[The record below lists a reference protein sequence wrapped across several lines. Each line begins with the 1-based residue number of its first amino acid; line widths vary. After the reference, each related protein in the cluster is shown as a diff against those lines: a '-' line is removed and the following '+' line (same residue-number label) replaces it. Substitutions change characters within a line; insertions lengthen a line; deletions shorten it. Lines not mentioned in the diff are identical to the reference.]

1 MKKVTGILLALIVCS
16 WVAAADFTGKKIYI
30 NPGHG
35 GYDGAN
41 DRNLITINYA
51 LGDTLGFWE
60 SWSNLQKGLS
70 LRDMLQA
77 SGATVIMSR
86 TQNRDQDDRVL
97 SEIAAEANANNVDAF
112 LSIHSNAVGTN
123 TGTNYS
129 LLIYNGT
136 DGVPA
141 NAASLPMVQACW
153 PRLFSNQLTNW
164 TYYSLT
170 SPNLRGDFSFYGY
183 HLGVLGPLT
192 VPGFLSEGSFH
203 DYQPETHRLLNQNY
217 RKLEAVNF
225 YRYFCDYFQAD
236 LPATGIIAGFAKGKD
251 ETIVNAK
258 YTYKAGTN
266 DRWLPLNGARVKLM
280 NAAGDSLA
288 GCKVDTLYNGV
299 FAFFNLTPGTYK
311 LHIDATNHTSKDT
324 TVAVTSATTTYAKM
338 MLVNPNIIIPKDTT
352 PNYPD
357 PVQEAGVLP
366 LNKYNF
372 GASTAIIPEWLNPNQ
387 IKKVLYRDEKL
398 YVLTTEPKI
407 LVINAVTTVKIREM
421 NLTGIVGG
429 AKILNDIA
437 FTADGYLLGC
447 NKDTISL
454 PELKSRYF
462 KVYTWNND
470 SIAPTLLFQTQQQAA
485 WSNGVVGETFAVSG
499 PRWKCTI
506 YAPSVTTGSTKA
518 IRIMGLLYEEG
529 ISAIGFKYMMDPAT
543 TSSYTEA
550 LWGKKI
556 TFTISPTGT
565 DHFYL
570 DSEKLLPTEYKF
582 DWTLADRSALIS
594 KGSFVE
600 KTGYALQP
608 VASGNFYF
616 RNAKHVYMSAPVCN
630 ADSTAVGVA
639 MFDITNGL
647 GNAVKVSEKLPDAG
661 LGTTKATFMTAAAK
675 VSGYDIELM
684 ILAQNQG
691 MGRYKTVAPVGKA
704 NIYASELNL
713 AIPTC
718 VCPNTYQFG
727 FTLNDNATN
736 VNINILKG
744 TEVVKVIA
752 AGTLPKGANKVN
764 GVFDGVADGTY
775 TWSVTAM
782 GETVD
787 RPLKISD
794 NAQPQLQFFTPKGVA
809 VDNSFESPYFGR
821 VYAAETA
828 PGAITNRTTKDGIY
842 ILNSALQDVTNQGA
856 ESYAGQVTWAA
867 SSSPMRLAVAEDGK
881 VFINDWSDAHPGVW
895 VMDPANPT
903 GAFTPVFGGL
913 TKATS
918 GLSSIGG
925 VNVHGSIVH
934 CWVLGTG
941 VDTKLYTFDE
951 DYVDATATSTGN
963 LLQYNIGTM
972 ATPYAAAPSAVVY
985 NDALNGNLQQNMN
998 SCIAPDSRGGW
1009 WISQYRAADAAT
1021 IPSLIHVGTNG
1032 LVNFNSG
1039 NTPTLIVNSYT
1050 AGMAVSFDGK
1060 RLAMGCQDEV
1070 KIFDVTYSES
1080 GVPTLTRLHSIKPA
1094 MGANTAGISMD
1105 RAGNVYVISN
1115 TSQRLGVWSLPKV
1128 DNQFTTPAPA
1138 AQLIVINHTGLDQVV
1153 DASQMVQAYPN
1164 PAKDNITVES
1174 AGTNMETI
1182 GLYDINGRLVK
1193 SVNASSNKIDLSVS
1207 GLEPGMYIL
1216 KVKTD
1221 AGMAVKRIMKQ

>member
-1 MKKVTGILLALIVCS
+1 MKKVIGILLALLVCS
-16 WVAAADFTGKKIYI
+16 WIAAADFTGKKIYI

-60 SWSNLQKGLS
+60 SWSNLQKGLA

-86 TQNRDQDDRVL
+86 TQNRDQDDRSL
-97 SEIAAEANANNVDAF
+97 SEVAAEANANNVDAF

-123 TGTNYS
+123 TGTNYC
-129 LLIYNGT
+129 LLLYNGT

-141 NAASLPMVQACW
+141 VAASLPMAQTCW
-153 PRLFSNQLTNW
+153 PRLMSNELTNW
-164 TYYSLT
+164 TYYTT
-170 SPNLRGDFSFYGY
+170 SSNLRGDFSFYGY

-217 RKLEAVNF
+217 RKLEAGNF
-225 YRYFCDYFQAD
+225 YRYFCDYFQVD
-236 LPATGIIAGFAKGKD
+236 LPSTGIIAGFAKGKD

-311 LHIDATNHTSKDT
+311 LHIAATNHTSKDT
-324 TVAVTSATTTYAKM
+324 TVAVIASTTTYAKM
-338 MLVNPNIIIPKDTT
+338 LLVNPNIVIAKDTT

-357 PVQEAGVLP
+357 PIQEAGVLP
-366 LNKYNF
+366 LNSYKF
-372 GASTAIIPEWLNPNQ
+372 GAANTILPDWLNPNQ
-387 IKKVLYRDEKL
+387 IKKVLYRNEKL

-407 LVINAVTTVKIREM
+407 LVINAVTTAKIREM
-421 NLTGIVGG
+421 NLTGITGG
-429 AKILNDIA
+429 AKTLNDIA

-454 PELKSRYF
+454 PESKGRYF

-470 SIAPTLLFQTQQQAA
+470 SIAPALLFQTQQQAA

-506 YAPSVTTGSTKA
+506 YAPSVTTGSSKL
-518 IRIMGLLYEEG
+518 IRIMGLTYEEG
-529 ISAIGFKYMMDPAT
+529 IPAIGFKYMLDAT
-543 TSSYTEA
+543 NYSEI
-550 LWGKKI
+550 LWGKKF
-556 TFTISPTGT
+556 TFTMSPTGT
-565 DHFYL
+565 DHFFL

-600 KTGYALQP
+600 KSGYALQP

-639 MFDITNGL
+639 MFDITAGMS
-647 GNAVKVSEKLPDAG
+647 NAVKVSEKFPDAG
-661 LGTTKATFMTAAAK
+661 LGTQKASFMAAAAK
-675 VSGYDIELM
+675 VSGYDIELL

-691 MGRYKTVAPVGKA
+691 MARYKTIVPVGKA
-704 NIYASELNL
+704 NIYASELKVEKAPDGYKLN
-713 AIPTC
+713 
-718 VCPNTYQFG
+718 
-727 FTLNDNATN
+727 FTLNEAATAVAVTLYN
-736 VNINILKG
+736 G
-744 TEVVKVIA
+744 TAVVKIID
-752 AGTLPKGANKVN
+752 AGALAKGKQSVSVVSSGLP
-764 GVFDGVADGTY
+764 DGTF
-775 TWSVTAM
+775 TWTVKATA
-782 GETVD
+782 ETVD
-787 RPLKISD
+787 RPVKISD
-794 NAQPQLQFFTPKGVA
+794 NAQPQLQFFSPRGVA
-809 VDNSFESPYFGR
+809 VDNSFESPCFGR
-821 VYAAETA
+821 VYAAESV
-828 PGAITNRTTKDGIY
+828 PGVITNRTTKDGIY
-842 ILNSALQDVTNQGA
+842 ILNAALEDVTNQGA

-867 SSSPMRLAVAEDGK
+867 GSSPMRLSVASDGK
-881 VFINDWSDAHPGVW
+881 VFVNDWSDAHPGVW
-895 VMDPANPT
+895 VMDPVNPT
-903 GAFTPVFGGL
+903 AAFTPVFSGL

-925 VNVHGSIVH
+925 VNVHGSIAH

-963 LLQYNIGTM
+963 VLQYNIGTM
-972 ATPYAAAPSAVVY
+972 ASPWQAAPSAVAY

-998 SCIAPDSRGGW
+998 SCIAPDNRGGW
-1009 WISQYRAADAAT
+1009 WISQNRAADAVL
-1021 IPSLIHVGTNG
+1021 IPSLIHVGTDG

-1039 NTPTLIVNSYT
+1039 ANPSLIVNSVL
-1050 AGMAVSFDGK
+1050 AGMAVSNDGT

-1070 KIFDVTYSES
+1070 KIFDVTYSET
-1080 GVPTLTRLHSIKPA
+1080 GIPTLTRLHSIKPA
-1094 MGANTAGISMD
+1094 MGTNTAGISMD
-1105 RAGNVYVISN
+1105 RAGNVYVISYS
-1115 TSQRLGVWSLPKV
+1115 SQRLGVWSLPKV
-1128 DNQFTTPAPA
+1128 ENQFTTPAPSN
-1138 AQLIVINHTGLDQVV
+1138 QLIVVTKTGLDQVP
-1153 DASQMVQAYPN
+1153 DASQMVRTYPN
-1164 PAKDNITVES
+1164 PVKDNIAIECS
-1174 AGTNMETI
+1174 GSIMEMI
-1182 GLYDINGRLVK
+1182 GLYDVNGRLIQTENVQ
-1193 SVNASSNKIDLSVS
+1193 SNKIDLSVS
-1207 GLEPGMYIL
+1207 GLQPGIYIL
-1216 KVKTD
+1216 KVKTT
-1221 AGMAVKRIMKQ
+1221 AGMAIKRIMKQ